1 MNEAHHFQHEL
12 IQSEAREEKTETTVL
27 HPIHSITVKFTNLY
41 KKINAKGEH
50 AACVE

>member
-12 IQSEAREEKTETTVL
+12 IQSEARGEKTEITVL